1 MVSSQHEAMHRLFQH
16 DPGTFARAFRA
27 LGLPFPEPLEVLLL
41 STDLTEPAPVERRAD
56 TVLRVS
62 SAQGQFLLLVEAQS
76 KHDPTRPAA
85 WAYYVAFLHA
95 KYVLPI
101 VLLVVCQDR
110 VAASWARGPLPIG
123 MPQWTSLT
131 VHPLVLGPHNVP
143 PVTEVEVAA
152 SDIPLATLS
161 AITHAKEE
169 CAGAILET
177 LAAALRSTGGTPEHN
192 IFAELTEL
200 GLGDSPAADIWRKLM
215 SLDLSFFRSPTSQAM
230 RAEVRANYI
239 LRVLDRHGIP
249 VSDEIR
255 TRVLTCTDNAILDQ
269 WFDRA
274 LTATDAIDL
283 FGNES

>member
-1 MVSSQHEAMHRLFQH
+1 M
-16 DPGTFARAFRA
+16 
-27 LGLPFPEPLEVLLL
+27 
-41 STDLTEPAPVERRAD
+41 
-56 TVLRVS
+56 
-62 SAQGQFLLLVEAQS
+62 
-76 KHDPTRPAA
+76 
-85 WAYYVAFLHA
+85 
-95 KYVLPI
+95 
-101 VLLVVCQDR
+101 
-110 VAASWARGPLPIG
+110 
-123 MPQWTSLT
+123 
-131 VHPLVLGPHNVP
+131 
-143 PVTEVEVAA
+143 TEVAVAA

-230 RAEVRANYI
+230 RAEVGANYI

-255 TRVLTCTDNAILDQ
+255 TRVLTCTDNALLDQ

-283 FGNES
+283 FSNES